1 MVQLNKTDPVETARK
16 ILRERYP
23 AALVGFVGGSFN
35 RGEATAFSDI
45 DLVIVFDHL
54 EFAWRESFILDGWPV
69 EVFAHDPETLHYF
82 FREVDGHDGVQSLA
96 SMIVE
101 GARITENA
109 TLAERITAMADEILR
124 ERAPAWS
131 ADEFLAQRYAI
142 NDLIDDLRDPRNFF
156 EARITIGTL
165 HEKLGNFYFRSQG
178 LWSASNKHIPRR
190 MAETNTKMANLWVRA
205 YDDAY
210 AGKYASLIA
219 LTESILAPYGG
230 FLFDGYRRN
239 APPSWRLS

>member
-1 MVQLNKTDPVETARK
+1 MVQVNKTDPVETARK

-23 AALVGFVGGSFN
+23 AALVGFVAGSFN

-54 EFAWRESFILDGWPV
+54 EFAWRESFMLDYWPV
-69 EVFAHDPETLHYF
+69 EVFAHDPETLRYF
-82 FREVDGHDGVQSLA
+82 VREVDGADGVQSLA

-101 GARITENA
+101 GVRITENA
-109 TLAERITAMADEILR
+109 PFAESIASMADEILR
-124 ERAPAWS
+124 EPAPAWS
-131 ADEFLAQRYAI
+131 ADEFLHQRYAI
-142 NDLIDDLRDPRNFF
+142 NDLIDDLRDPRNLF

-165 HEKLGNFYFRSQG
+165 HERLGNFYFRSQR

-190 MAETNTKMANLWVRA
+190 MAKTNAEMADLWVHA
-205 YDDAY
+205 YDEAY

-219 LTESILAPYGG
+219 LAESILAPYGG

-239 APPSWRLS
+239 APSSWRLP